1 MRHFIVASVAL
12 SGGIITMASADR
24 GSSAISKPG
33 LGGAPVASGRGVI
46 AADRPSLPVPAAP
59 AQLGSGSDCTVD
71 VWFNPTPRSFAAGCG
86 EVPILPLSPADVN
99 GDGVLETFT
108 AELAC
113 LSGNC
118 GGQQLEPVGSAWSDV
133 LFRTQLVVA
142 PGGPRPV
149 RSSLL
154 SLPSSFADAM
164 IAQLPNGGVGN
175 PCIPSQQDGIRFELQ
190 SIAAGW
196 ADCDGDGDLDL
207 IVRVLGFKTITGSDG
222 PPGMECTFSGLEP
235 LLPRLIW
242 FENTGYQSPPPPVT
256 GDLTGDGIVNGEDLA
271 LLLGNWGP

>member
-12 SGGIITMASADR
+12 SGGIIAMASADR

-71 VWFNPTPRSFAAGCG
+71 VWFNPTPRSFVAGCG
-86 EVPILPLSPADVN
+86 QVPILPLSPADVN
-99 GDGVLETFT
+99 GDGMQETYSSDYV
-108 AELAC
+108 C

-118 GGQQLEPVGSAWSDV
+118 GPGEGTPQGVAWPDV
-133 LFRTQLVVA
+133 VVRSGLA
-142 PGGPRPV
+142 ITPGGPKPV
-149 RSSLL
+149 RTSLL
-154 SLPSSFADAM
+154 SLPASFADSF
-164 IAQLPNGGVGN
+164 ISQLPNGGVVT
-175 PCIPSQQDGIRFELQ
+175 PCSQTQEGVRYAINA
-190 SIAAGW
+190 IATGW
-196 ADCDGDGDLDL
+196 ADCDADGDLDL
-207 IVRVLGFKTITGSDG
+207 LAWVYTFEEFSRWEPPLNQCMPMG
-222 PPGMECTFSGLEP
+222 PTPHSQTLV
-235 LLPRLIW
+235 W
-242 FENTGYQSPPPPVT
+242 FENTGYQAPPPPVT